1 MPTPP
6 SLLSCHNCRARKVR
20 CDKERPC
27 GNCQRSKSE
36 CVFPLQRAARRK
48 QGRRHEELLRRL
60 DHLESLVDGLGGEV
74 AITARQSTKQE
85 SEDSEE
91 AHDEASEAAT
101 EKGTEWMTGVVKPLL
116 LAPRGEHHGP
126 REDGAYPV
134 MKGDGGR
141 YLGEDFWTSLS
152 GEVEGLREL
161 LNEPT
166 SDDEEDASTH
176 FSSPPIGGDH
186 YERRLMNSLFLFSGD
201 METTDLRWLH
211 PPGPHIEA
219 LSNIYWD
226 RVDVIFKVLHRP
238 TISPLLKSAAA
249 DSLAIP
255 KGGGE
260 EALMF
265 AVYFAAVTTLSPTEC
280 LEILGRDK
288 PTIVGQTRHCL
299 EIALSNA
306 DFLNSTDMQVLQA
319 FVLYLVCLRSHNK
332 TRSAWTLVALAVRIA
347 QDLNLHRDGALTGFS
362 PYETEMRRRLWW
374 QIVVL
379 DIRACEDRGS
389 FPLISLELCSTKVPL
404 NINDEDI
411 EPNSRFAPTEREGY
425 TEMTFSKLC
434 QEASAVAP
442 KFFSPIPANI
452 DDEHKRDHWQHQ
464 IQEEVERFREKMAKM
479 FLIHCKPEVPIQY
492 VVIKVVQIILT
503 EFWLLVHYPIQ
514 TRRFAFKS
522 KATKKE
528 VLDAA
533 VTHLEIDYEVVM
545 HPLSTKFSWYFDT
558 YVEWHPIA
566 VALAELCVQTRG
578 PHVER
583 AWRVVDTI
591 YERARS
597 LVTDVSL
604 WRPVKKL
611 YQKARLARELA
622 LKEDAE
628 KNQQQIKQSPTQ
640 KSMSYSPPAPSSKPR
655 PSVTS

>member
-74 AITARQSTKQE
+74 AITARKGTKEEPHEDEDAQGEEEEEE
-85 SEDSEE
+85 SE
-91 AHDEASEAAT
+91 ATT
-101 EKGTEWMTGVVKPLL
+101 EKGEWMPGVVKPLL
-116 LAPRGEHHGP
+116 LAPRGGDHHGGP
-126 REDGAYPV
+126 REDGTYPV

-152 GEVEGLREL
+152 GEVSQIKSSVEGLREL

-166 SDDEEDASTH
+166 SEDEEDASTH
-176 FSSPPIGGDH
+176 FSSPPVHGDN
-186 YERRLMNSLFLFSGD
+186 YEKRLMNSLFLFSGD

-219 LSNIYWD
+219 LANIYWD

-249 DSLAIP
+249 DTMAIP

-260 EALMF
+260 EAIMF
-265 AVYFAAVTTLSPTEC
+265 AIYFAAVTTLSSTEC
-280 LEILGRDK
+280 LEVLGRDK
-288 PTIVGQTRHCL
+288 PTVVGQTRHCL

-306 DFLNSTDMQVLQA
+306 DFLNSTDIQVLQA

-332 TRSAWTLVALAVRIA
+332 TRSAWTLVALAVRVA

-362 PYETEMRRRLWW
+362 PYDTEVRRRLWW

-389 FPLISLELCSTKVPL
+389 FPLIALEQCSTKVPL

-411 EPNSRFAPTEREGY
+411 EPNTRFPPQEREGY

-452 DDEHKRDHWQHQ
+452 DDEHKREHWQHQ
-464 IQEEVERFREKMAKM
+464 IQEEVERFKERMQKM
-479 FLIHCKPEVPIQY
+479 FLAHCKPEVPIQY

-522 KATKKE
+522 KATKLE
-528 VLDAA
+528 ILEAA

-545 HPLSTKFSWYFDT
+545 HPLSIKFSWYFDT

-583 AWRVVDTI
+583 AWKVVDTV

-611 YQKARLARELA
+611 YQKARLAREQA
-622 LKEDAE
+622 LQAD
-628 KNQQQIKQSPTQ
+628 
-640 KSMSYSPPAPSSKPR
+640 
-655 PSVTS
+655 

>member
-74 AITARQSTKQE
+74 AITARQSTKQDSDE
-85 SEDSEE
+85 PEDLHEEGSEV
-91 AHDEASEAAT
+91 AT
-101 EKGTEWMTGVVKPLL
+101 ERGTEWMTGVVKPLL

-126 REDGAYPV
+126 REDGSYPV

-176 FSSPPIGGDH
+176 FSSPPVGGDH
-186 YERRLMNSLFLFSGD
+186 YEKRLMNSLFLFSGD

-238 TISPLLKSAAA
+238 TVNPLLKSAAA

-265 AVYFAAVTTLSPTEC
+265 AIYFAAVTTLSSTEC

-288 PTIVGQTRHCL
+288 PTVVGQTRHCL

-332 TRSAWTLVALAVRIA
+332 TRSAWTLVALAVRIG

-374 QIVVL
+374 QLVVL

-411 EPNSRFAPTEREGY
+411 EPNTRSPPAEREGY

-464 IQEEVERFREKMAKM
+464 IQEEVEHFKDKMQEM
-479 FLIHCKPEVPIQY
+479 FLNYCKPEVPIQY

-528 VLDAA
+528 VLEAA
-533 VTHLEIDYEVVM
+533 VAHLEIDYEVVM

-578 PHVER
+578 PLVEK
-583 AWRVVDTI
+583 AWKVVDTI

-611 YQKARLARELA
+611 YQKARLAREQA
-622 LKEDAE
+622 IREDAE
-628 KNQQQIKQSPTQ
+628 KSQQIKQSPSQ
-640 KSMSYSPPAPSSKPR
+640 QSMSYSPPAPSSKPR
-655 PSVTS
+655 PSITT